1 MQHLLTQHMYVA
13 SFKLFNRAKGN
24 VLHCCHQHLSSIHSL
39 LYVVTGAT
47 DARTAASFSKLGTA
61 YSKMG
66 DLDSA
71 AEAFDK
77 VLEIQLELAEGE
89 FHQDI
94 AEAFYNAGAIYTD
107 KGEYDI
113 AIAKH
118 TEALEIFQ
126 RVLGVH
132 KHTAACYTSLGRAHV
147 DKGEYDRAIY
157 FYSKSLSM
165 QEDLYGTNSKV
176 DTHSPLFCDRLCSPT
191 KAAITRADSK
201 AVICVL
207 LDSVSSHENSTWF
220 CSRHAVY
227 HVPQLLAH
235 VFRDLAEV
243 YVDKEEHDNAIHY
256 LKKILVLLTNDV
268 GENHVKTADL
278 YLDLAKVF
286 QNKGDFEGAMQHF
299 ANCVRIRKAV
309 LGADDVTTELAIRA
323 LEQCHAAS
331 AAAEAEASCVD
342 IFSACY
348 WRAKFQMY
356 CRVIPLHGTCHSSQL
371 PLASSS
377 AQFDH
382 GLESMWGC

>member
-165 QEDLYGTNSKV
+165 QEDLYGTNSK
-176 DTHSPLFCDRLCSPT
+176 
-191 KAAITRADSK
+191 
-201 AVICVL
+201 
-207 LDSVSSHENSTWF
+207 
-220 CSRHAVY
+220 
-227 HVPQLLAH
+227 LLAH